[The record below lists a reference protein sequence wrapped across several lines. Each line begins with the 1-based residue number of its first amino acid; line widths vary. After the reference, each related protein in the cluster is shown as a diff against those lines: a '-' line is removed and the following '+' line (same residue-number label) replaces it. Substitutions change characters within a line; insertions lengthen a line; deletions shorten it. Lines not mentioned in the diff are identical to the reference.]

1 MSLRIEVSVQEWQK
15 RRLTLLRF
23 GIRIHLP
30 QAGNKGSLHF
40 SEALVSL
47 TSSTVLGKSITHM
60 ESLCMRFRGSEVTQ
74 GEICRK
80 ECP

>member
-1 MSLRIEVSVQEWQK
+1 MSLQSEVSVQERQK

-40 SEALVSL
+40 
-47 TSSTVLGKSITHM
+47 
-60 ESLCMRFRGSEVTQ
+60 
-74 GEICRK
+74 
-80 ECP
+80 